1 MVFRFLFRFLLND
14 RVIERLSES
23 YPIRRAA
30 KWVVYFAHKAKAI
43 KPDDLLAEEKVK
55 NLGSKLE
62 EKLRNIAQDLERKSR
77 R

>member
-30 KWVVYFAHKAKAI
+30 KWVVYFAHKAK
-43 KPDDLLAEEKVK
+43 EKVK